1 MSASKILALAAMLLA
16 ASPAVAR
23 TDIAG
28 CTSSAGVATASNG
41 GGLYA
46 TVIWYVPGT
55 GELCEFLDCGGGRA
69 PPKTTVPGCPSYKG
83 TETYSPQYLD
93 LKTSE
98 AASAATEL
106 AEASETAV
114 EDDTATITEAPSTT
128 KAAGTKDKTTLSTS
142 VVESEGEQTTASA
155 SEDKDTKTTAAASN
169 SGSSSGDN
177 AETTGSAG
185 AATTPANSSST
196 AGAASMPTAGAIM
209 GLMAGAAVYV
219 GML

>member
-1 MSASKILALAAMLLA
+1 MSACKLLALAALLLA

-28 CTSSAGVATASNG
+28 CTSSAAVATASNG

-46 TVIWYVPGT
+46 TVIWYVPDT

-69 PPKTTVPGCPSYKG
+69 PPKTTVPGCPAYEG

-98 AASAATEL
+98 EASAATQL
-106 AEASETAV
+106 AQASGTAA

-142 VVESEGEQTTASA
+142 VVESDGEQTTASA
-155 SEDKDTKTTAAASN
+155 APESSSAASA
-169 SGSSSGDN
+169 SGSSS
-177 AETTGSAG
+177 AE
-185 AATTPANSSST
+185 TTPANVSST

>member
-1 MSASKILALAAMLLA
+1 MSASKLLALAALLLA

-46 TVIWYVPGT
+46 TVIWYVPDT

-69 PPKTTVPGCPSYKG
+69 PPKTTVPGCPAYEG

-93 LKTSE
+93 LKTNE
-98 AASAATEL
+98 AASAATQLL
-106 AEASETAV
+106 AEASGTAA

-128 KAAGTKDKTTLSTS
+128 KAAGTKDKTTLSTN
-142 VVESEGEQTTASA
+142 VVESDGEQTKMTAAPESSSAASA
-155 SEDKDTKTTAAASN
+155 
-169 SGSSSGDN
+169 SGSSS
-177 AETTGSAG
+177 AE
-185 AATTPANSSST
+185 TTPANISST

-209 GLMAGAAVYV
+209 GLMAGAAVYA
-219 GML
+219 GLL